1 MAPAG
6 NAPAS
11 RVLQTRA
18 NLSQLE
24 SQSELTLTCFCYGLS
39 FQTKQ
44 SYHSEFSNPALFYR
58 DGFLELHQVLT
69 LDQALLAPPF
79 YF

>member
-1 MAPAG
+1 VAPAG

-24 SQSELTLTCFCYGLS
+24 GQSELTLTVKTFQSSGS
-39 FQTKQ
+39 FR
-44 SYHSEFSNPALFYR
+44 SSEAYHERYAL
-58 DGFLELHQVLT
+58 V
-69 LDQALLAPPF
+69 
-79 YF
+79 